1 MSTLEARL
9 HVCLMEQLSEEKDE
23 CTMYNVVLCDDAV
36 EEFKLSLVGNI
47 VQCTPNVWELRFRMY
62 NMYQ

>member
-1 MSTLEARL
+1 
-9 HVCLMEQLSEEKDE
+9 
-23 CTMYNVVLCDDAV
+23 MYNVVLCEDAV